1 MSSPTKTDPTRDL
14 LELLPQLKKT
24 FEDVDKDVKKT
35 IDLYS
40 KNQFQLDTK
49 SQQELSPRFRSIR
62 EELIHINEFL
72 GQRASEANQEFLGQP
87 ASEANQHDFQ
97 ALSETELNIVN
108 HAEEDHLSKTTA
120 PSRFD
125 SIREELDQINKIL
138 GRRASDFNQE
148 DFPALS
154 ETELDIIDDA
164 EEDPLVKRLRVSYEF
179 FFGLDE
185 LKRDPRICLFLAIF
199 PRNAVLRK
207 RFLIY
212 WWIGEGLVPH
222 EEEGERVFEELLDLE
237 LLIPHGKCPRV
248 SKCQISPWV
257 RCMLIA
263 LAKKERLLDIKDGI
277 PRFDLAHS
285 RRTCL
290 ISGHPDLGIEGE
302 STLPETLRTIFNVN
316 ERDLHFQDQWLAK
329 LKRLVVLQL
338 GRWQVSPTHHI
349 EVQDESFLTGG
360 LKTQKLLKYL
370 SLRGIS
376 RITSLPDSIRELV
389 SLEIL
394 DLKACHNL
402 ENLPDAV
409 ASLKKL
415 THLDVSECYLME
427 SLPKGLHNLTP
438 LQVLKGFIIGNS
450 QKTLIRLEHLPH
462 LKTLKRLS
470 IHIGSEATIQKDD
483 FDNLKDLPEVKC
495 LKISWG
501 RATALQSVS
510 FPPELQKL
518 DLEGIPHETMPEWLK
533 PSKLMNLE
541 TLYIK
546 GGKLRNLPNKGEQWN
561 NVKYFVLKY
570 TKMPTINQETL
581 KRMFPSLQY
590 LKKVEWVSK
599 RGEQEKVEFEWP

>member
-1 MSSPTKTDPTRDL
+1 MSSPTKTDPTTDL
-14 LELLPQLKKT
+14 PGLLSKLKKT
-24 FEDVDKDVKKT
+24 FDETSEDVSLAKDVKKT
-35 IDLYS
+35 IDQYL
-40 KNQFQLDTK
+40 KNQFQLDAK
-49 SQQELSPRFRSIR
+49 SQEKLLPRFWELDRLCRTTEPSHFRSIR
-62 EELIHINEFL
+62 EELVHINKIL
-72 GQRASEANQEFLGQP
+72 GQRAG
-87 ASEANQHDFQ
+87 EANQHDFQ
-97 ALSETELNIVN
+97 ALSERELKIIEK
-108 HAEEDHLSKTTA
+108 AEEDQL
-120 PSRFD
+120 
-125 SIREELDQINKIL
+125 L
-138 GRRASDFNQE
+138 
-148 DFPALS
+148 
-154 ETELDIIDDA
+154 
-164 EEDPLVKRLRVSYEF
+164 KRLRVSYEF
-179 FFGLDE
+179 FFGLDG

-199 PRNAVLRK
+199 PGNAILRK

-212 WWIGEGLVPH
+212 WWIGEGLVSK

-257 RCMLIA
+257 RCMLISVA
-263 LAKKERLLDIKDGI
+263 LEEKLLKLEPGI
-277 PRFDLAHS
+277 RDVGKIPYFDPDHS

-290 ISGHPDLGIEGE
+290 IAGHSELGIERE
-302 STLPETLRTIFNVN
+302 STRPETLRTIFNVN
-316 ERDLHFQDQWLAK
+316 KRDLHFQDQWLAK

-427 SLPKGLHNLTP
+427 SLPKGLHNLTS

-450 QKTLIRLEHLPH
+450 QKTLIRLEHLPD
-462 LKTLKRLS
+462 LRNLKRFS
-470 IHIGSEATIQKDD
+470 IHIGSEATIEKVD
-483 FDNLKDLPEVKC
+483 FDKLKDLPKVKC

-501 RATALQSVS
+501 KAVVLQSVS

-518 DLEGIPHETMPEWLK
+518 DLEGIPDKKMPGWLT
-533 PSKLMNLE
+533 PSKLINLE

-546 GGKLRNLPNKGEQWN
+546 GGKLSDLSHNKGEKWD
-561 NVKYFVLKY
+561 NVKYLVLKY
-570 TKMPTINQETL
+570 TNMSTISNEETR
-581 KRMFPSLQY
+581 KAMFPSLQY
-590 LKKVEWVSK
+590 VKKVNWVTK